1 MGIKPDVWT
10 EHLAKFPDE
19 ENWLKPFLPGFD
31 VTWARRRRAY
41 NTEVSQYFLK
51 PHHNIQEAFGFE
63 QELMLVYSPYP
74 TLEARSI
81 QAAEQLLQEEPA
93 RGRVERLTY
102 LVVSDMPD
110 AAEWIKNY
118 VSGNQETRLIAA
130 FSSQDLRA
138 RTADA
143 WYVRNELGKQFY
155 GRDLFDFRLPLE
167 HDTYFFGRDAEVLA
181 YRDAIRR
188 GENRGL
194 FGLRKMGKTSF
205 LFKVERVARKESVA
219 KFLYLDCQSP
229 DVRTLRWFE
238 LVADL
243 AGRLVP
249 TGPIGETPAQVTKRF
264 NDAVMRA
271 TKAERVVL
279 VFDEIEYISPL
290 AKQDGHWHQ
299 DFLSFWQTIRACQTR
314 HRQLSF
320 ILAGVN
326 PSVTEVSQY
335 GGVPNP
341 LFGIV
346 SPQYLRGLPFED
358 LKRMVKT
365 LGKRMGLSFGPD
377 AIEYLHARYG
387 GHPLLTR
394 IACSLIH
401 TAETRAG
408 TQRPVV
414 LDRARLVAGQT
425 GRDAEL
431 SFYCEHVVSELRQFY
446 EDEYAML
453 EVLSR
458 KQVVT
463 FAQLER
469 DGMIVNHLREYGLL
483 AEEHG
488 VPRVAIPVV
497 EAHVAERGGGTYRV
511 PAQDR
516 AGWVSQR
523 ASHLIQDMRTLEQRI
538 RSNNRPQLFGP
549 TSFPEADRLAMI
561 GVVASHD
568 GFDAFIN
575 VMNRC
580 LVEPI
585 EKYGELINRKN
596 YFWDLRMEYPA
607 LHAALERV
615 KVYRHNSM
623 HILLNPEVE
632 TKLSE
637 FLRDDLE
644 GGHPGDVPELW
655 FVLQQRVLDKL
666 FTGIQVETAK
676 LS

>member
-1 MGIKPDVWT
+1 MGIKPDVRI
-10 EHLAKFPDE
+10 EHLAKFPEE
-19 ENWLKPFLPGFD
+19 ENWLKPFLPAFD

-41 NTEVSQYFLK
+41 NTELSQYFLK
-51 PHHNIQEAFGFE
+51 PHDNIREAFGFE
-63 QELMLVYSPYP
+63 QELMLVYSPYN
-74 TLEARSI
+74 TLEPRSI
-81 QAAEQLLQEEPA
+81 QAAEQFLQEEPA

-102 LVVSDMPD
+102 LLVSDMLDAPD
-110 AAEWIKNY
+110 WIKNY

-130 FSSQDLRA
+130 FASQDLRA
-138 RTADA
+138 QTADA
-143 WYVRNELGKQFY
+143 WYVRNELRKQFY

-181 YRDAIRR
+181 YRDAIHR

-205 LFKVERVARKESVA
+205 LFKVERVARKERVA
-219 KFLYLDCQSP
+219 RFLYRDCQSP

-243 AGRLVP
+243 ADHLGRP
-249 TGPIGETPAQVTKRF
+249 GPKGETPAQVTRRF
-264 NDAVMRA
+264 NDVVKAA
-271 TKAERVVL
+271 TAAERVVL

-290 AKQDGHWHQ
+290 AKQDTHWHQ

-314 HRQLSF
+314 HRQLCF

-326 PSVTEVSQY
+326 PSVTEVSEY
-335 GGVPNP
+335 DRIPNP

-346 SPQYLRGLPFED
+346 SPQYLRGLPFEV

-365 LGKRMGLSFGPD
+365 LGKLMGLSFEPD
-377 AIEYLHARYG
+377 AIKYLHARYG

-401 TAETRAG
+401 TAEVRAG

-414 LDRARLVAGQT
+414 LDRARLVARQA

-431 SFYCEHVVSELRQFY
+431 SFYCEHVVSELRRFY
-446 EDEYAML
+446 DDEYAML
-453 EVLSR
+453 ELLSR
-458 KQVVT
+458 KLVADFT
-463 FAQLER
+463 QLER
-469 DGMIVNHLREYGLL
+469 EGMMVNHLREYGLL
-483 AEEHG
+483 TEEHG

-497 EAHVAERGGGTYRV
+497 EAHVAEKGGGTYRV

-516 AGWVSQR
+516 AGWISQR
-523 ASHLIQDMRTLEQRI
+523 ATHLIQDMRTLEQRI
-538 RSNNRPQLFGP
+538 RSINRPQLFGP
-549 TSFPEADRLAMI
+549 TSFPEADRLAKI
-561 GVVASHD
+561 GVVASLD

-580 LVEPI
+580 FVEPI
-585 EKYGELINRKN
+585 EKYGGLINRDN
-596 YFWDLRMEYPA
+596 YFWDLRQEYPA

-615 KVYRHNSM
+615 KVYRHNSV

-644 GGHPGDVPELW
+644 GRRPGEVPDLW
-655 FVLQQRVLDKL
+655 FALQQRVLDKL
-666 FTGIQVETAK
+666 FMGIQVETAK